1 MKGKDR
7 TQWQVTL
14 LAPVLS
20 LVFLVVVWQAIV
32 SLSQIHPVI
41 LPGPKAVWEAFQ
53 KNSTALQKGFI
64 ATGEAAL
71 VGMLSSLLIG
81 SLIAVLFAQSRWLRA
96 ACFPYV
102 IFLQTVPIVAIA
114 PLLIIWSG
122 YNFRT
127 IVIVS
132 FIISLF
138 PVVSNV
144 TSGLLSIDRNLM
156 ELFQLYG
163 ASRWQILFRLQIPA
177 AIPNLILGARVS
189 SGLAVIGAIVGE
201 FFVGNGGQ
209 YDGLGTL
216 MTGWQSLQRTDAL
229 IAAVLVS
236 TLLGV
241 SMFVLVNLISRTLL
255 RRWTQAA
262 GFDSNG

>member
-1 MKGKDR
+1 MKSTEGKFSI
-7 TQWQVTL
+7 VTL

-20 LVFLVVVWQAIV
+20 LFFLLVVWQAIV
-32 SLSQIHPVI
+32 SFGKIHPVI
-41 LPGPKAVWEAFQ
+41 LPGPAKVLEAWQ
-53 KNSTALQKGFI
+53 KNSDFLGKGFL
-64 ATGEAAL
+64 ATGLAAYA
-71 VGMLSSLLIG
+71 GMCSSLLIG

-144 TSGLLSIDRNLM
+144 TSGLLSVDRNLL

-163 ASRWQILFRLQIPA
+163 STRWQILFHLQIPA
-177 AIPNLILGARVS
+177 AIPSLILGARIS
-189 SGLAVIGAIVGE
+189 SGLSVIGAIVGE
-201 FFVGNGGQ
+201 FFVGNGGK
-209 YDGLGTL
+209 YNGLGTL
-216 MTGWQSLQRTDAL
+216 MTGWQSLQKTDAL

-236 TLLGV
+236 TLLGLV
-241 SMFVLVNLISRTLL
+241 MFGLVNLISLL
-255 RRWTQAA
+255 LLSRWTRAA
-262 GFDSNG
+262 GFDRNG

>member
-1 MKGKDR
+1 MMRNEKIR
-7 TQWQVTL
+7 WQVTL
-14 LAPVLS
+14 LAPILS
-20 LVFLVVVWQAIV
+20 LVFLVLIWQAIV
-32 SLSQIHPVI
+32 SFAQIHPVI

-53 KNSTALQKGFI
+53 KNGTALQKGFI
-64 ATGEAAL
+64 ATGKAAL
-71 VGMLSSLLIG
+71 MGMLASLFFG
-81 SLIAVLFAQSRWLRA
+81 SFIAILFAQSRWLRA

-144 TSGLLSIDRNLM
+144 TSGLLSIDRNLL

-163 ASRWQILFRLQIPA
+163 ANRWQILFRLQIPA

-229 IAAVLVS
+229 MAAVLVS
-236 TLLGV
+236 TLLGLT
-241 SMFVLVNLISRTLL
+241 MFGLVNILSKTLL
-255 RRWTQAA
+255 RRWTVAA
-262 GFDSNG
+262 GFDSNN

>member
-1 MKGKDR
+1 MKSKEKSFGFA
-7 TQWQVTL
+7 TVI
-14 LAPVLS
+14 APVLS
-20 LVFLVVVWQAIV
+20 LAFLMVVWQAMV
-32 SLSQIHPVI
+32 SWGGIHPVI
-41 LPGPKAVWEAFQ
+41 LPGPRAVLEAFQ
-53 KNSTALQKGFI
+53 KHGADLQKGFI

-71 VGMLSSLLIG
+71 VGMLSSLVIG
-81 SLIAVLFAQSRWLRA
+81 SCIAILFAQSRWLRA

-144 TSGLLSIDRNLM
+144 TSGLLSIDRNLL

-229 IAAVLVS
+229 MAAVLVS

-241 SMFVLVNLISRTLL
+241 TMFGMVNILSKTIL

-262 GFDSNG
+262 GFDSTP

>member
-1 MKGKDR
+1 MKSTEKNFSV
-7 TQWQVTL
+7 VTL
-14 LAPVLS
+14 LAPIIS
-20 LVFLVVVWQAIV
+20 LLFLLVVWQAIV
-32 SLSQIHPVI
+32 SLGKIHPVI
-41 LPGPKAVWEAFQ
+41 LPGPEKVLEACQ
-53 KNSTALQKGFI
+53 KNSAVLRKGFL
-64 ATGEAAL
+64 ATGLAAYA
-71 VGMLSSLLIG
+71 GMCASLIVG

-144 TSGLLSIDRNLM
+144 TSGLLSVDRNLM

-163 ASRWQILFRLQIPA
+163 SSRWQILFRLQIPA
-177 AIPNLILGARVS
+177 AIPSLILGARIS
-189 SGLAVIGAIVGE
+189 SGLSVIGAIVGE

-216 MTGWQSLQRTDAL
+216 MTGWQMLQKTDAL

-241 SMFVLVNLISRTLL
+241 AMFGLVNLISKTLL
-255 RRWTQAA
+255 SRWTRAV
-262 GFDSNG
+262 GFDSAK